1 MANRPL
7 RLKILT
13 VLLLLNAFLTVQKG
27 VPPQRQAEA
36 FPPGFSFWIYL
47 AYLLFFSGFL
57 IFIAALWVRN
67 KIAYAVA
74 LIYIASCLIY
84 YFAAYPNYPT
94 FFFILETIQ
103 LALLISLFKYFT
115 KP

>member
-13 VLLLLNAFLTVQKG
+13 ILLLINAFLTVQKG
-27 VPPQRQAEA
+27 IPPQRQAEA
-36 FPPGFSFWIYL
+36 FPEFSFWIYL
-47 AYLLFFSGFL
+47 AYLLFFSTLL
-57 IFIAALWVRN
+57 ILIAALWLRI

-74 LIYIASCLIY
+74 LIYVASCLIY

-103 LALLISLFKYFT
+103 LAILLSLFKYFFS
-115 KP
+115 

>member
-1 MANRPL
+1 M
-7 RLKILT
+7 
-13 VLLLLNAFLTVQKG
+13 VLTVQKG
-27 VPPQRQAEA
+27 IPPQRQAEA
-36 FPPGFSFWIYL
+36 FPEYSFWIYL
-47 AYLLFFSGFL
+47 TYLLFFSAFL
-57 IFIAALWVRN
+57 IFIAALWLRI

-94 FFFILETIQ
+94 FFFILEAIQ
-103 LALLISLFKYFT
+103 LALLLSLWNYFT